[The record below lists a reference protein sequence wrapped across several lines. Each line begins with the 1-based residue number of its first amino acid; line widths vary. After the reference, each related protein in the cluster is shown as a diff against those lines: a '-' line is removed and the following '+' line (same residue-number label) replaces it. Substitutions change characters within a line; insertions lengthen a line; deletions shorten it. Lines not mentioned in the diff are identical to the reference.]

1 MLMRRSGWKS
11 LGSNECAI
19 ENLSG
24 CGWTEKLSKL
34 HFNLL
39 INFHIFM
46 QWRVENDN
54 QNDF

>member
-1 MLMRRSGWKS
+1 MHRSGWKS

-24 CGWTEKLSKL
+24 CGWTEKLGKL

-39 INFHIFM
+39 INFYIFM